1 MLLMLI
7 AAALIAVV
15 AFAWSVVISCP
26 DRALILQGVQKQ
38 DAAMKRRR
46 FLALGVLVLADEVFE

>member
-1 MLLMLI
+1 M

-38 DAAMKRRR
+38 DAAMKRRG